1 MVPSQ
6 NGAHQGCDP
15 TPRRESMRRWGG
27 RKRSSRVATARR
39 RKKPRTQGQCTTG
52 RIGCTAI
59 AMRHL
64 LWFSSHDSIMAA
76 AVLYKSWLRLSNK
89 NLVVQPNLLSVGWT
103 THCPPLLWPPAAQE
117 HGPAFYHQVIRLP
130 EVLRVT
136 IYDPTMTRMVLDKA
150 VAHLRL
156 HRKLSCR
163 KARGGSGGASYPAPG
178 RLSTQA
184 RPAAADG
191 ASGHV
196 RRD

>member
-39 RKKPRTQGQCTTG
+39 RKMPRTQGQCTTG
-52 RIGCTAI
+52 RIGCTVI

-103 THCPPLLWPPAAQE
+103 TRCPPLLWPPAAQE
-117 HGPAFYHQVIRLP
+117 HGPAFYHQAIRLP
-130 EVLRVT
+130 RCLVSQST
-136 IYDPTMTRMVLDKA
+136 IRRRLGWCWTRRWRICA
-150 VAHLRL
+150 YIASCPVAR
-156 HRKLSCR
+156 
-163 KARGGSGGASYPAPG
+163 PG
-178 RLSTQA
+178 RKQMGISPSSWETQH
-184 RPAAADG
+184 PG
-191 ASGHV
+191 APCGSRWRV
-196 RRD
+196 WSRSA